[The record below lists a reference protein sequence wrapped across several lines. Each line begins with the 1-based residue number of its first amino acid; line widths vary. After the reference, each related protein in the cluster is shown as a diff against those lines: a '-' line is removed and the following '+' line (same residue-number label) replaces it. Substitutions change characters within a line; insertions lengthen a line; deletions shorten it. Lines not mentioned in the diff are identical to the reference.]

1 MHLQADTQKPKLSEL
16 NEAPF
21 PMFKIA
27 KDPRYVG
34 IGRLLSR
41 AGLDELPQLL
51 NIIKGEMSF
60 VGPRPLPLSEA
71 NQLSTAWNFRY
82 RVRPGILSEWAVSE
96 KRHTSLAH
104 WRTLEEVTLKRG
116 GILYDIGLLVRTVV
130 ALV

>member
-1 MHLQADTQKPKLSEL
+1 MKNEADLHKKNLSKL

-41 AGLDELPQLL
+41 SGLDELPQLI
-51 NIIKGEMSF
+51 NILRGEMSF
-60 VGPRPLPLSEA
+60 IGPRPLPLAEA
-71 NQLSTAWNFRY
+71 AELSTAWNFRY

-104 WRTLEEVTLKRG
+104 WRNL
-116 GILYDIGLLVRTVV
+116 
-130 ALV
+130 